1 MNAPDLNDHTWNMKS
16 SKSCC
21 HRYCSPFLLLPLWF
35 CGVTTDMLVSTISS
49 FFYLPLVRVKDHS
62 TVNFNC
68 ACSKNGGL
76 WELFS
81 PDYLL
86 LEFHFPTY
94 WECRVSTI
102 DQLSCFLSP
111 ICILIASVLF
121 RNRKTPS
128 NGKFLKSYTGSLLNI
143 TVTTTLVHSLIS
155 WGQRALGTQHLK
167 LWVNSGIYQ

>member
-1 MNAPDLNDHTWNMKS
+1 MNAPDLNAHILDMKS
-16 SKSCC
+16 SESYC

-35 CGVTTDMLVSTISS
+35 CGVTTDMLVLTISS
-49 FFYLPLVRVKDHS
+49 FFYLPLVRFKDHL

-68 ACSKNGGL
+68 AHSKNGGL
-76 WELFS
+76 ENFS

-86 LEFHFPTY
+86 KFHFPMY

-111 ICILIASVLF
+111 IRILIASVLF

-167 LWVNSGIYQ
+167 LWVNSGIGQ